1 MKIKFI
7 IILFIQF
14 AVQVTLFAQEYTVKG
29 KVTDINGDPLYFASV
44 VCKEG
49 RNHVYTKED
58 GSYEIKLPRGSTII
72 IVSSLGYNKQE
83 RQIKLEK
90 NLSSVNFI
98 LQESTL
104 TLKEIVVSAQV
115 VESKSGTS
123 VYEIGEQ
130 AIKQVQAM
138 NLKDVL
144 SLLPGKQITPPN
156 MNQAQQA
163 NLRTAASSSANN
175 FGTSVIIDG
184 APVSNDANMQSTN
197 PSSSVSGGL
206 AGMGVDLRT
215 ITAASIENVEVI
227 SGVASPKYGNLT
239 SGAILVKSKV
249 GSSPLFVSA
258 NLTPTT
264 YQFAAN
270 KGIRLKNNLGYLNTD
285 VSYTLSNGSPID
297 RKNFYN
303 NANLGLRWR
312 TLLNDSREWYNTV
325 SLQLGTAF
333 NGQRRDPD
341 EYFESDA
348 KTRNYSY
355 MLNVNGSAKILG
367 KLSYTFIA
375 RADNQY
381 SHYKSVQTNG
391 PLPMTGAFET
401 GTYFTTYSPLV
412 YYQEKTI
419 KGLPVNFNF
428 RVETDQSFVKNNYRF
443 SFNTGTQYVYDKNYG
458 SGRVVAGG
466 VSSVQGTPESRSA
479 KFHEIPASKTFSLY
493 HETDIKRVTDKSN
506 YSLRLGGRYDYMYF
520 RYNLFSPRLSF
531 SAQYFEKL
539 RFRLS
544 WGVSYKAPAMIQ
556 LYPGP
561 TYHDFTNLDFYAN
574 NPLERMAIVSTYVF
588 QPDNTHL
595 KPSRGDIKE
604 IGVDWQTDK
613 LQVRAS
619 FFQKELSD
627 GIYHSPELI
636 VLEKQLYDVIERP
649 VDRQPIV
656 APSNEEPV
664 KILRQLNIV
673 KNDYTASTNG
683 VELVVVPPK
692 IELTNTQFNFTFSYM
707 ETQEDDKGFKL
718 QLDNRI
724 IGDMGARFGVYEN
737 PVRTTYVG
745 RGNLTMIQH
754 IPSLRLI
761 FTLAAELN
769 FVNYSDRAEASLYPY
784 AYYDAQGVYNPIPES
799 QRTNPEFESLKLP
812 DHTYT
817 ILSKPPFYTN
827 YHLQVRKETKD
838 GHSFS
843 FYANNC
849 FWYNP
854 EYFHN
859 TSRRI
864 LNGTISFGFGVSFKL
879 FN

>member
-1 MKIKFI
+1 MKIKFVI
-7 IILFIQF
+7 LLFIQF
-14 AVQVTLFAQEYTVKG
+14 VVHFTLYAQEYTVKG
-29 KVTDINGDPLYFASV
+29 KVTDIKGDPISFASV

-58 GSYEIKLPRGSTII
+58 GSYEIKLPRGGSGI
-72 IVSSLGYNKQE
+72 IVSSLGFSKQE
-83 RQIKLEK
+83 REIKLEK

-98 LQESTL
+98 LLESTL
-104 TLKEIVVSAQV
+104 TLKEIVVSAQAI
-115 VESKSGTS
+115 ESKSGTS

-144 SLLPGKQITPPN
+144 SLLPGNQITPPN

-163 NLRTAASSSANN
+163 NIRTAAASSANN

-184 APVSNDANMQSTN
+184 APISNDANMQATN
-197 PSSSVSGGL
+197 PSSSVAGGL

-249 GSSPLFVSA
+249 GRSPLFVSA

-270 KGIRLKNNLGYLNTD
+270 KGIQLKKKLGYLNSD
-285 VSYTLSNGSPID
+285 ISYTLSNGSPID
-297 RKNFYN
+297 RKNYYN
-303 NANLGLRWR
+303 NVNVGLRWR
-312 TLLNDSREWYNTV
+312 TLMNDHKEWYNTV
-325 SLQLGTAF
+325 SLQLGYAF
-333 NGQRRDPD
+333 NGQRKDPD
-341 EYFESDA
+341 EYFKSDY
-348 KTRNYSY
+348 KTQNYSY
-355 MLNVNGSAKILG
+355 MLNVNGSAKIMG
-367 KLSYTFIA
+367 KLSYTFIG
-375 RADNQY
+375 RVENQY
-381 SHYKSVQTNG
+381 SLSESVQTNG
-391 PLPMTGAFET
+391 PLPMTSAFET

-412 YYQEKTI
+412 YYQERTI
-419 KGLPVNFNF
+419 KGLPVNFNG
-428 RVETDQSFVKNNYRF
+428 RLEADQSFVKENFRF
-443 SFNTGTQYVYDKNYG
+443 AFNTGAQYVYDKNYG
-458 SGRVVAGG
+458 SGRVINGA
-466 VSSVQGTPESRSA
+466 VSSVQGSPESRNA
-479 KFHEIPASKTFSLY
+479 KFHEIPASKTLSLY
-493 HETDIKRVTDKSN
+493 HETDIQRVTEKSN
-506 YSLRLGGRYDYMYF
+506 YTLRLGGRYDYMYS

-531 SAQYFEKL
+531 SAQYFDKI

-574 NPLERMAIVSTYVF
+574 NPLERMAIVSTFVF
-588 QPDNTHL
+588 QPNNTHL

-604 IGVDWQTDK
+604 IGADWQTDK
-613 LQVRAS
+613 LQVRVTY
-619 FFQKELSD
+619 FQKKLSN
-627 GIYHSPELI
+627 GIYHSPELV
-636 VLEKQLYDVIERP
+636 VLEKQLYDVVERP
-649 VDRQPIV
+649 VNKQPIV
-656 APSNEEPV
+656 VPSESETV
-664 KILRQLNIV
+664 KILRQINIV
-673 KNDYTASTNG
+673 KNDYTANTDG
-683 VELVVVPPK
+683 IELVIVPPK
-692 IELTNTQFNFTFSYM
+692 IERTNTQFNFSFSYM
-707 ETQEDDKGFKL
+707 QTEEFDKGFKL
-718 QLDNRI
+718 QLDKHI

-737 PVRTTYVG
+737 PISWNYLS
-745 RGNLTMIQH
+745 RGNLTMTQH

-761 FTLAAELN
+761 FTLVAELN
-769 FVNYSDRAEASLYPY
+769 FVNYAERKKVSLYPY
-784 AYYDAQGVYNPIPES
+784 AYYDANGIYNDIPES
-799 QRTNPEFESLKLP
+799 QRESAEFETLKLP

-817 ILSKPPFYTN
+817 IISKPPLYTN

-854 EYFHN
+854 EYLMN
-859 TSRRI
+859 NSRRV
-864 LNGTISFGFGVSFKL
+864 LNGTIYFGFGVSFKI